1 MPCWPAVASLRTKRI
16 PMKRDLLA
24 SIGTDASPLAQAA
37 KKVLREALDRVEL
50 HPCDQGDD
58 TIAAKELSPELQAL
72 LQALIDVSELPKV
85 ASKD

>member
-1 MPCWPAVASLRTKRI
+1 
-16 PMKRDLLA
+16 MKRDLLA